1 MFGTNDSL
9 FSSFISEN
17 RRLTTKIFSV
27 TTLYFCLLVSLTFVG
42 CAEEGKKLNPSD
54 TVGLLGFQEGNQ
66 TLISSDDSNPGGVL
80 PPIPPVVGAPAPPG
94 QPLNAP
100 ILNHPQ
106 THINNATVSEDPS
119 GFHGNIL
126 IDHISFQLPVHNQT
140 TVTAYI
146 GKRNMMLEQDG
157 TVVNATNFKTLT
169 PLNPNGAAFW
179 FNFKF
184 PSDRKQKLILVAR
197 NEFGASSKE
206 IDFSHNRNCI
216 GAPLVPIIIGD
227 CDQHCFEI
235 TNIAG
240 NLEFKSKLKHGEITY
255 LEFDFYGLS
264 PKTGG
269 FLMTPGYFSYIWD
282 DPAFPPLQAGVTSVA
297 TTLNQEGKD
306 NICLEIQSN
315 IAMEDGNGTLSIDF
329 FHSRVRLE

>member
-1 MFGTNDSL
+1 MFRANDSL
-9 FSSFISEN
+9 N
-17 RRLTTKIFSV
+17 RSIFSEKINLMKAIFNISV
-27 TTLYFCLLVSLTFVG
+27 FYLCLIISITFVS
-42 CAEEGKKLNPSD
+42 CAKEENKSD
-54 TVGLLGFQEGNQ
+54 KPDTIGLLGLPDEKETSISSEGN
-66 TLISSDDSNPGGVL
+66 NPGGVL
-80 PPIPPVVGAPAPPG
+80 PPIPPVVGQPAPPG

-100 ILNHPQ
+100 ILNQPQ
-106 THINNATVSEDPS
+106 SKVENAPLSEDPS

-140 TVTAYI
+140 TITAYI
-146 GKRNMMLEQDG
+146 GKRNMKLEQDG

-169 PLNPNGAAFW
+169 PLNPNGGAFW

-184 PSDRKQKLILVAR
+184 PSDQKQKLILVAR

-216 GAPLVPIIIGD
+216 GAPLVPITIGD

-240 NLEFKSKLKHGEITY
+240 NLEFRSKLKHGEITY
-255 LEFDFYGLS
+255 IEFDFTGPS

-269 FLMTPGYFSYIWD
+269 HLLVPNFFSYLWD
-282 DPAFPPLQAGVTSVA
+282 DPAFPPLQPGITSVV
-297 TTLNQEGKD
+297 TGLNQEGKESV
-306 NICLEIQSN
+306 CVLLQSN
-315 IAMEDGNGTLSIDF
+315 INMEDGNGNFNTEF
-329 FHSRVRLE
+329 FHSLIRLE